1 MHFKLALIFFMN
13 EWLIT
18 KYLRTMDFFNNT
30 PLKFNGN
37 LPKSLNSLVGKE
49 EKKNILTGY

>member
-1 MHFKLALIFFMN
+1 MHLKLALIFFMN

-49 EKKNILTGY
+49 EKKKIF